1 MYGFS
6 RVIYLHT
13 NTASICNA
21 APNLPPQP
29 IVARESKRLPSTAL
43 WKNFDSIKFIH
54 LTWLRQ
60 IKTQSPGGVFILP
73 ACSQHFFGFRPHYD
87 ITEFLQ
93 PQMTLCLFGVGFSV
107 PLGTVFMVPGGQRNL
122 SIWFNC
128 CSLLQSSDR
137 SHHSRCAPAQIFSY
151 PAYLFELDS
160 DSWKNTVVIVIIS
173 CKKIFSSDISGDPI
187 WIPGDPRWGHDPK
200 VEKHSTGQ

>member
-1 MYGFS
+1 MKIFDRDLAVCLLWFS
-6 RVIYLHT
+6 SRHSKGKKYLCMAFHVSFIFT
-13 NTASICNA
+13 PTLHLSATPPPTP
-21 APNLPPQP
+21 APQTHCGPWVQTFAQHGP
-29 IVARESKRLPSTAL
+29 VKKRY
-43 WKNFDSIKFIH
+43 WHFDSIKFIH

-151 PAYLFELDS
+151 PAFYLNS
-160 DSWKNTVVIVIIS
+160 IH
-173 CKKIFSSDISGDPI
+173 
-187 WIPGDPRWGHDPK
+187 IPGRI
-200 VEKHSTGQ
+200 QLL